1 MKISEI
7 EELNNTKKLQ
17 TKNNEAM
24 KRANQQL
31 LFDQQKSELELKRL
45 QREKDFEIER
55 LKTDLLKEQ

>member
-55 LKTDLLKEQ
+55 LKTDLLK